1 MPEYQNPFERDTV
14 EQLPKDEIMIAVPET
29 KSDTV
34 KRKWK
39 VKFEGLTRHN
49 ITAAREKY
57 V

>member
-14 EQLPKDEIMIAVPET
+14 EQLPKDEIMIEVPET

-39 VKFEGLTRHN
+39 VEFEGLTRHN
-49 ITAAREKY
+49 ITAARDKY